1 MENGIII
8 AKTEVPVFNNKEL
21 NSATKKIF
29 TLGNK
34 AAKAMYEVAATL
46 AKVQKDGSYKDDGFK
61 NAADYAMQTFGF
73 KKSLAYNLI
82 KIGKEYTA
90 ANSLE
95 SNLPHPENEDFTTN
109 QIGLMLPIGDR
120 DIVAEMC
127 ENGELTPDMTA
138 EEIRNAVK
146 RATGKD
152 TADTADTADSAE
164 GIAED
169 TAGGVEESN
178 PESPR
183 DNVIH
188 YLNMAKSA
196 LYDCGFS
203 PEDNAAIV
211 SVILSL
217 ISDIQNH

>member
-8 AKTEVPVFNNKEL
+8 AKTEVPVFCNKQL
-21 NSATKKIF
+21 NTATKKIF
-29 TLGNK
+29 ALGNK
-34 AAKAMYEVAATL
+34 AAKAMYEVAAIL
-46 AKVQKDGSYKDDGFK
+46 AKVQNDGTFKDDGFK

-90 ANSLE
+90 ENALE
-95 SNLPHPENEDFTTN
+95 SNLPHPDNEDFTTN

-120 DIVAEMC
+120 DRVAELC

-138 EEIRNAVK
+138 QEIRKAVK

-152 TADTADTADSAE
+152 TEDSAE
-164 GIAED
+164 DTEDSAKDTEDIAGD
-169 TAGGVEESN
+169 TEPV
-178 PESPR
+178 SPR

-203 PEDNAAIV
+203 AEDNGAFV
-211 SVILSL
+211 STILSL

>member
-8 AKTEVPVFNNKEL
+8 AKTEVPVFNSKEL

-29 TLGNK
+29 TLGNR
-34 AAKAMYEVAATL
+34 AAKAMYEVAAIL

-82 KIGKEYTA
+82 KIGKDYMA

-95 SNLPHPENEDFTTN
+95 SNLPHPENEDFTPN

-138 EEIRNAVK
+138 EEIRNVVK
-146 RATGKD
+146 QATGKD
-152 TADTADTADSAE
+152 KAEATEATEGDSEATEDNAE
-164 GIAED
+164 A
-169 TAGGVEESN
+169 
-178 PESPR
+178 ESPR

-188 YLNMAKSA
+188 YLIMAKSA
-196 LYDCGFS
+196 IYDCGFS
-203 PEDNAAIV
+203 AEYNDAFASAIF
-211 SVILSL
+211 SL
-217 ISDIQNH
+217 IADIQNQ